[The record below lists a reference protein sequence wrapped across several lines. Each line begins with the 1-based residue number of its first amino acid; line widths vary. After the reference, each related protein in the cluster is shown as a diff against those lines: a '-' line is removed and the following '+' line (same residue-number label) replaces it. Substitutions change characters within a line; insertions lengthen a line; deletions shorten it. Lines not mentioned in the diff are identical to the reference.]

1 MNNTDLKVGII
12 ILAAG
17 ASFRMGSPKQ
27 LIKVGEKSLIRH
39 IAEEALTTQN
49 RPVVVVLGANKAAI
63 VPEIA
68 DLHHLSFADNPQWQK
83 GMASSIKMG
92 LVGTY
97 LIDKHLDAVIILV
110 SDQPHVSAALIRR
123 MIAVQAISEKGIVA
137 CRYGGQLGV
146 PVLFTRKYFE
156 TLLNLEGD
164 KGAKIVVNEY
174 LEDTAVLNFEK
185 GIVDLDTP
193 EDVTNWESNN

>member
-1 MNNTDLKVGII
+1 M
-12 ILAAG
+12 
-17 ASFRMGSPKQ
+17 
-27 LIKVGEKSLIRH
+27 
-39 IAEEALTTQN
+39 
-49 RPVVVVLGANKAAI
+49 
-63 VPEIA
+63 
-68 DLHHLSFADNPQWQK
+68 
-83 GMASSIKMG
+83 
-92 LVGTY
+92 GTY